1 MSRIQLP
8 YGEVID
14 KNRETV
20 ILDLPKNLKNLES
33 EYFRFLSYLNDVERS
48 NFQTSISNF
57 ISNRY
62 DLRNYLLATVDIGKS
77 IQENLKLVFIDG
89 KLNDVVIVHVLD
101 TRDKHILA
109 DPKLLQVKFKG
120 IKNLMGKIL
129 LLVKC

>member
-1 MSRIQLP
+1 M
-8 YGEVID
+8 Y
-14 KNRETV
+14 
-20 ILDLPKNLKNLES
+20 
-33 EYFRFLSYLNDVERS
+33 LSDVERP

-89 KLNDVVIVHVLD
+89 KLNDVVIGHVLD

-109 DPKLLQVKFKG
+109 DPKPLQVKFKG

>member
-20 ILDLPKNLKNLES
+20 ILDLPKNYLES
-33 EYFRFLSYLNDVERS
+33 EYFRFLLYLNDVERP

-89 KLNDVVIVHVLD
+89 KLNDVVIGHVLD

-109 DPKLLQVKFKG
+109 DPKPLQVKFKG

>member
-20 ILDLPKNLKNLES
+20 ILDLPKNYLES
-33 EYFRFLSYLNDVERS
+33 EYFRFLLYLSDVERP

-89 KLNDVVIVHVLD
+89 KLNDVVIGHVLD

-109 DPKLLQVKFKG
+109 DPKPLQVKFKG
-120 IKNLMGKIL
+120 IKNLMGKMM
-129 LLVKC
+129 

>member
-20 ILDLPKNLKNLES
+20 ILDLPKNYLES
-33 EYFRFLSYLNDVERS
+33 EYFRFLLYLSDVERP

-89 KLNDVVIVHVLD
+89 KLNDVVIGHVLD

-109 DPKLLQVKFKG
+109 DPKPLQVKFKG

>member
-20 ILDLPKNLKNLES
+20 ILDLPKNYLES
-33 EYFRFLSYLNDVERS
+33 EYFRFLSYLNDVERP

-89 KLNDVVIVHVLD
+89 KLNDVVIGHVLD

-109 DPKLLQVKFKG
+109 DPKPLQVKFKG

>member
-20 ILDLPKNLKNLES
+20 ILDLPKNYLES
-33 EYFRFLSYLNDVERS
+33 EYFRFLSYFNDVERP

-77 IQENLKLVFIDG
+77 IQENLKLVFADG
-89 KLNDVVIVHVLD
+89 KLNDVVIGRVLD

-109 DPKLLQVKFKG
+109 DPKPLQVTFKG
-120 IKNLMGKIL
+120 IKNLMCKIL

>member
-20 ILDLPKNLKNLES
+20 ILDLPKNYLES
-33 EYFRFLSYLNDVERS
+33 EYFRFSSYLNDVERP

-109 DPKLLQVKFKG
+109 DPKPLQVKFKG

>member
-20 ILDLPKNLKNLES
+20 ILDLPRNYLAS
-33 EYFRFLSYLNDVERS
+33 EYFRFLSYLNDVERP
-48 NFQTSISNF
+48 NFQTSISKF

-77 IQENLKLVFIDG
+77 IQENLKLVFTDG
-89 KLNDVVIVHVLD
+89 KLNDVVIGRVLD

-109 DPKLLQVKFKG
+109 DLKPLQVTFKG
-120 IKNLMGKIL
+120 IKNLMCKIL